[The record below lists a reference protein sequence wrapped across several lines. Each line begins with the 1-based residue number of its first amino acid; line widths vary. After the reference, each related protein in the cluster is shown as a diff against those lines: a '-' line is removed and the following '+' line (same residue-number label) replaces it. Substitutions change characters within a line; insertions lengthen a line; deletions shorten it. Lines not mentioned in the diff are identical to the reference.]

1 MLKWCPNLVRKEAHP
16 PTLLEWLVSEARGP
30 RGFKYVTC
38 NRFPPD
44 VPRGEA
50 YPQESPK
57 SSHLTKHAARL
68 RDERK
73 SRELV
78 KREIHDEHRHPRVTL
93 GLPTEQALLRRNI

>member
-16 PTLLEWLVSEARGP
+16 PTPLEWLVSEARGP

-50 YPQESPK
+50 YPQESPN
-57 SSHLTKHAARL
+57 SSHLTKHAAR
-68 RDERK
+68 EM
-73 SRELV
+73 
-78 KREIHDEHRHPRVTL
+78 KREIRGEHRHPRVTL